1 MNNKIRA
8 YQQIVKGE
16 EVPIVYKHLLS
27 LVMRIKAHLEKRD
40 SRYTGFK
47 FSNVSPGYMDYTYFP
62 FYNEYLRGELLRFGI
77 VLNHAEMRFELWLMG
92 QNAEIQDRYWQLL
105 KDSKWNQGVE
115 QMPMYS
121 VLETV
126 LVDNPN
132 FNNEKELFE
141 TIATHAKR
149 DIDEIIDYLQVL

>member
-1 MNNKIRA
+1 
-8 YQQIVKGE
+8 
-16 EVPIVYKHLLS
+16 
-27 LVMRIKAHLEKRD
+27 
-40 SRYTGFK
+40 
-47 FSNVSPGYMDYTYFP
+47 
-62 FYNEYLRGELLRFGI
+62 
-77 VLNHAEMRFELWLMG
+77 MRFELWLMG

-105 KDSKWNQGVE
+105 KDSKWNQEVE

-126 LVDNPN
+126 LVDNLD

-149 DIDEIIDYLQVL
+149 DIDKIIDYLQVL